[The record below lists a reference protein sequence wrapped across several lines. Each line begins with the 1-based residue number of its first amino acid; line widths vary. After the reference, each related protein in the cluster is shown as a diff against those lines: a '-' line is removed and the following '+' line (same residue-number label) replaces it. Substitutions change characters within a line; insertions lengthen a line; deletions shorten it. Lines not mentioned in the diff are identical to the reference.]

1 MRVGSV
7 REHTRGMAE
16 PPKTPPIRNDK
27 TPTTIAPV
35 RIDHAVQGRDL
46 DLTEY
51 AAWWTARRA
60 DIDARGGPA
69 REPPV
74 ADIRKQFE
82 RFVYRGGAV

>member
-1 MRVGSV
+1 
-7 REHTRGMAE
+7 
-16 PPKTPPIRNDK
+16 
-27 TPTTIAPV
+27 V
-35 RIDHAVQGRDL
+35 RIEHAVQGTDS

-60 DIDARGGPA
+60 DIDARGGPV

-82 RFVYRGGAV
+82 QFVYRGGAV